1 MSERV
6 TVTIPAF
13 EDLEEFKK
21 LGTLVFTLEQMGSK
35 EEIKKAIDDMLNN
48 RNPKSK
54 ERGEEREETTNLVTQ
69 NTNIEI

>member
-1 MSERV
+1 
-6 TVTIPAF
+6 
-13 EDLEEFKK
+13 
-21 LGTLVFTLEQMGSK
+21 MGSK